1 MCGPTLYAAR
11 GSSSPFGP
19 SPRTSSTHSRAGTD
33 RVVVFVPASLIICV
47 HIVSPIQ
54 KCRKI
59 RGLGCVNQACTR
71 ARFTQPSP
79 HILLHICTMIDKLIM
94 KSCVTLAQS
103 HLRVTKPWT
112 RCSAHKFFRTW
123 WLWFIK
129 LPKANF
135 VMWQLATNQDRR
147 PMCAGR
153 VRRLRLLLLRPKS
166 EFIPYNND
174 NNCSTSEGKDTKSTC
189 PGVTSDRIEIEN
201 PSLQGPKARPNNREF
216 KQKDLLLRTSALCHL
231 QDKSIELCTSRPSN
245 QESLFALNSFSNL
258 VVLLKEERKASPI
271 ENKFLNPT
279 YGRRGKTSNKN

>member
-1 MCGPTLYAAR
+1 MICTSQGSLLRHLFYFLCSILLIHRVRNLVNTWLFIRIAGSRSSRCSSSSRCSASPTSSTMCGPTLYAAR

-33 RVVVFVPASLIICV
+33 RVVVFVPASFIICV

-112 RCSAHKFFRTW
+112 RCSAHKFFRT
-123 WLWFIK
+123 
-129 LPKANF
+129 
-135 VMWQLATNQDRR
+135 
-147 PMCAGR
+147 
-153 VRRLRLLLLRPKS
+153 
-166 EFIPYNND
+166 
-174 NNCSTSEGKDTKSTC
+174 
-189 PGVTSDRIEIEN
+189 
-201 PSLQGPKARPNNREF
+201 
-216 KQKDLLLRTSALCHL
+216 
-231 QDKSIELCTSRPSN
+231 
-245 QESLFALNSFSNL
+245 
-258 VVLLKEERKASPI
+258 
-271 ENKFLNPT
+271 
-279 YGRRGKTSNKN
+279 